1 MKFVDANSAQH
12 TQVLI
17 LPGLG
22 NSGPQHWQSLWEHA
36 HGYQRVEQTEWDQP
50 KLADWLVNLELA
62 VSKAH
67 EGVVLVAHSLACSLV
82 AHFAQLGGEA
92 TKRVRGAFLVSPADV
107 ESRRCTPPEVR
118 CFSPIPLRR
127 LPFPARVVSSSDDPY
142 VERERAE
149 LFARSWGAEF
159 VDVGC
164 CGHINASSGLGTWP
178 EGHQQF
184 LACVAVWQT
193 P

>member
-1 MKFVDANSAQH
+1 MDANSTQH
-12 TQVLI
+12 AQVLI

-36 HGYQRVEQTEWDQP
+36 HGYQRVEQANWAQP
-50 KLADWLVNLELA
+50 KLADWLGNLELA
-62 VSKAH
+62 VSHAQA
-67 EGVVLVAHSLACSLV
+67 GVVFVAHSLACSLV

-107 ESRRCTPPEVR
+107 ESRRCTPEEVR
-118 CFSPIPLRR
+118 CFSPIPLSP

-142 VERERAE
+142 VDRERAE
-149 LFARSWGAEF
+149 HFARSWGAEF
-159 VDVGC
+159 VNIGC
-164 CGHINASSGLGTWP
+164 RGHINASSGLGAWP

-184 LACVAVWQT
+184 RGCLASWQT